1 MIEIFSRPEAW
12 ISLATLAAMEIVLGI
27 DNIVFLTILVGGL
40 PERQRNRARTLGL
53 LLALGT
59 RLLLLFAITWVMGL
73 TAPLIAPLGH
83 PFSGRDLILLAGGL
97 FLVAKATH
105 EIHDKLEVEAA
116 HPDHPRRAAR
126 FGLVLAQIAI
136 LDLVFS
142 LDSVVT
148 AVGMARHLSVMVA
161 AMVIAVGFMLFSAAT
176 IGRFVER
183 HPSLK
188 ILALSFL
195 ILIGVTL
202 MADALGQHISKGYIY
217 FAMAFSLGV
226 EMVNMKLGTRRQ
238 SPVQL
243 HEPTA

>member
-1 MIEIFSRPEAW
+1 
-12 ISLATLAAMEIVLGI
+12 
-27 DNIVFLTILVGGL
+27 
-40 PERQRNRARTLGL
+40 
-53 LLALGT
+53 
-59 RLLLLFAITWVMGL
+59 MGL
-73 TAPLIAPLGH
+73 TTPLFALLGH
-83 PFSGRDLILLAGGL
+83 PFSGRDLILLVGGL

-105 EIHDKLEVEAA
+105 EIHANLEVETAQ
-116 HPDHPRRAAR
+116 PDHPRRTAR
-126 FGLVLAQIAI
+126 FGLVLAQIAV
-136 LDLVFS
+136 LDIVFS

-148 AVGMARHLSVMVA
+148 AVGMARHLVVMVG
-161 AMVIAVGFMLFSAAT
+161 AMVIAVGVMMVSAAS

-226 EMVNMKLGTRRQ
+226 EMVNMRLGTRRQ
-238 SPVQL
+238 NPVHL
-243 HEPTA
+243 HGPTA